1 MMRTRRARENEP
13 DRQIGAAP
21 VWALRPASAVVQLS
35 GISSGGSSG
44 STLPE
49 LGSPGRVDGSGRLDS
64 PRTHYAKS
72 GDLEIAYQVLGDGP
86 FDLVV
91 VPPGYSVMQ
100 PSWDWPALGDF
111 WRRLARFSR
120 VILLDKRGTGLSD
133 RVSGTPTLEERMDDV
148 RAVLDAV
155 GSPRAALL
163 GGSEAGP
170 ITTLFAATYPE
181 RVIALVLVA
190 ASVTASSDES
200 ERQMFDYLDKYWGS
214 GLSGERWYAPSLA
227 GDPQARK
234 FVGRFE
240 TMSGSPNA
248 MRQLLAMNKLIN
260 VRPVLPA
267 VSVPTLVIHC
277 LGDRA
282 VPVEDGR
289 YYAEHISGAKYVE
302 LPGEDHWW
310 WIGPDHDTIVQEIE
324 EFLTGERSE
333 VEPDR
338 VLKTILF
345 TDITESTQRAV
356 ELGDRRWRELL
367 DQHDATVRSALARFR
382 GDEIKLTGDGFLAA
396 FDGPARAIRCALVI
410 TRDTGQLGLG
420 VRAGLH
426 TGECEARGDDLAGIA
441 VHTGARVAA
450 LADPGEILVTSTVRD
465 LVAGSN
471 IDFTDRG
478 VHTLKGVPG
487 EWQILA
493 VNH

>member
-1 MMRTRRARENEP
+1 VAAELSVRCRVPQSAVAAIDSAGTSPAAGVALRCTGTRRA
-13 DRQIGAAP
+13 
-21 VWALRPASAVVQLS
+21 
-35 GISSGGSSG
+35 
-44 STLPE
+44 
-49 LGSPGRVDGSGRLDS
+49 GRVDGSVRLDS
-64 PRTHYAKS
+64 PRTQYAKS
-72 GDLEIAYQVLGDGP
+72 GDLEIAYQVVGDGP
-86 FDLVV
+86 FDLLI

-155 GSPRAALL
+155 GSRRAALL

-190 ASVTASSDES
+190 ASVWGS
-200 ERQMFDYLDKYWGS
+200 EDKDQQMLDYPDRYWGS

-248 MRQLLAMNKLIN
+248 MRQLIAMNKLID
-260 VRPVLPA
+260 VRPVLMT
-267 VSVPTLVIHC
+267 VSVPTSVIQC

-282 VPVEDGR
+282 VPVENGR
-289 YYAEHISGAKYVE
+289 YIAEHISGAKYVE

-310 WIGPDHDTIVQEIE
+310 WIGPDHDTIAQEIE
-324 EFLTGERSE
+324 EYLTGERPE

-345 TDITESTQRAV
+345 TDIAESTQRAV

-367 DQHDATVRSALARFR
+367 DQHDAAVRGALARFR
-382 GDEIKLTGDGFLAA
+382 GDEIKSTGDGFFAA
-396 FDGPARAIRCALVI
+396 FDGPARAIRCAQAI
-410 TRDTGQLGLG
+410 THATGQLGLG

-441 VHTGARVAA
+441 VHIGARVAA
-450 LADPGEILVTSTVRD
+450 LAHSGEILVTSTVRD

-471 IDFTDRG
+471 IGFTDRG
-478 VHTLKGVPG
+478 RHTLKGVPG
-487 EWQILA
+487 EWHILA
-493 VNH
+493 VDH

>member
-1 MMRTRRARENEP
+1 M
-13 DRQIGAAP
+13 
-21 VWALRPASAVVQLS
+21 
-35 GISSGGSSG
+35 
-44 STLPE
+44 
-49 LGSPGRVDGSGRLDS
+49 DS
-64 PRTHYAKS
+64 PRTRYAKS
-72 GDLEIAYQVLGDGP
+72 GDLDIAYQVLGDGP
-86 FDLVV
+86 LDLLI
-91 VPPGYSVMQ
+91 VPPGYSVME

-170 ITTLFAATYPE
+170 ITALFAATYPE
-181 RVIALVLVA
+181 RVVALVLVA
-190 ASVTASSDES
+190 ATVQGTDDNE
-200 ERQMFDYLDKYWGS
+200 QLMFDYVDRYWGS
-214 GLSGERWYAPSLA
+214 GLSGEQFFAPSLA

-234 FVGRFE
+234 LVGRFE
-240 TMSGSPNA
+240 RMSGSPNTIK
-248 MRQLLAMNKLIN
+248 QLLAMNKLIDI
-260 VRPVLPA
+260 RPVLPT
-267 VSVPTLVIHC
+267 VSVPTLVIQC
-277 LGDRA
+277 VGDRA
-282 VPVEDGR
+282 VPVETGR
-289 YYAEHISGAKYVE
+289 YIAEHISGAKYVE

-310 WIGPDHDTIVQEIE
+310 WIGPDHDTIAQEIE
-324 EFLTGERSE
+324 EYLTGERP
-333 VEPDR
+333 EPEGER

-345 TDITESTQRAV
+345 TDIAESTQRAV

-367 DQHDATVRSALARFR
+367 DQHDATVRASLAHFR
-382 GDEIKLTGDGFLAA
+382 GDEIKSTGDGFFAA
-396 FDGPARAIRCALVI
+396 FDGPARAIRCAQAI
-410 TRDTGQLGLG
+410 TRDTGRLGLG

-426 TGECEARGDDLAGIA
+426 TGECEARGNDLAGIA

-450 LADPGEILVTSTVRD
+450 LAGAGEILVTSTVRD

-478 VHTLKGVPG
+478 THALKGIPG
-487 EWQILA
+487 DWLILA